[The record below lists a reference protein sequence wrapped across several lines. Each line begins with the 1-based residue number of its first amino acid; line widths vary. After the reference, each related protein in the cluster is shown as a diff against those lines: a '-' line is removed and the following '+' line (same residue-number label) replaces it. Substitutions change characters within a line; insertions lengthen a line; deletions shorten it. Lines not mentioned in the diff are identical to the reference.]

1 MRRFLV
7 LAAVGLSLAGCATL
21 PDGKKVFLPTA
32 SVQNPVTPQNLAD
45 IKATYAIAQTGA
57 VAYIDRYRQGHRC
70 TKTAPESLGN
80 LCSRRS
86 VVLKLQDADRKATMA
101 LGRATV
107 FIRDNPTLDAS
118 SLISAA
124 QIAVGAFYEL
134 QKGQ

>member
-1 MRRFLV
+1 MRRFS
-7 LAAVGLSLAGCATL
+7 AVVVIGLSLAGCATL
-21 PDGKKVFLPTA
+21 PDGKRVFLPTA

-45 IKATYAIAQTGA
+45 IKATYALAQTGA

-70 TKTAPESLGN
+70 TKTALESLGN
-80 LCSRRS
+80 VCSRRS
-86 VVLKLQDADRKATMA
+86 VVVKLQNADSKATMA
-101 LGRATV
+101 LGTATA

-124 QIAVGAFYEL
+124 QIAVAAFYEI